1 MCQTEHGQAIDQ
13 LASHLIGRGIC
24 PVNTADLSPSGA
36 QETNTVSDIF
46 DAPTTNLSHVQTSER
61 FLKRLLT
68 VLEMNDVSENDAD
81 EMAAELAAETKTMVR
96 DGLKA
101 TEKLKEAG
109 PIYEYSSQTTRAS
122 LAHASSLM
130 PLNARFGPKITGIHR
145 AKMYLR
151 SLAKDWLPHQILNH
165 PWLAPPSKPP
175 SFPDQV
181 TAHVKVTSES
191 ADRLLQLA
199 ESLGAAYMYVALDPE
214 RCHTVCKEWMSGV
227 ENGKAWP
234 WAKGKGAMRKA
245 ICEKSDPPLCC
256 RPVGEWVEE
265 LQDLTVQTE
274 ELCDAVDLEK
284 ERWINLE
291 KMLFQARESTDQ
303 SIEVAGDDGSL
314 SGV

>member
-1 MCQTEHGQAIDQ
+1 MCQTEYGQSIDQ
-13 LASHLIGRGIC
+13 LASHLLGRGIC
-24 PVNTADLSPSGA
+24 PVNTADLPSDGA
-36 QETNTVSDIF
+36 PETNTVSDIL
-46 DAPTTNLSHVQTSER
+46 DAPITNLSHVQTSER

-81 EMAAELAAETKTMVR
+81 EMAAELAAETKTMVKE
-96 DGLKA
+96 GLKA
-101 TEKLKEAG
+101 AEKLNEAG
-109 PIYEYSSQTTRAS
+109 PIYEHSSQTTRAS
-122 LAHASSLM
+122 LAHASSLI
-130 PLNARFGPKITGIHR
+130 PLNARFGTKITGLHR

-151 SLAKDWLPHQILNH
+151 SLAKDWLPQQFLNH
-165 PWLAPPSKPP
+165 PWFAPPSKPP

-181 TAHVKVTSES
+181 TAHVQITSES

-214 RCHTVCKEWMSGV
+214 RCHALCKEWLSGV

-265 LQDLTVQTE
+265 LQDLTEKTE

-284 ERWINLE
+284 ERWTKLE
-291 KMLFQARESTDQ
+291 KMLFRAKEATDP
-303 SIEVAGDDGSL
+303 
-314 SGV
+314 